1 MPLWLDM
8 LRTPMAAPETT
19 ALRRMRLTWQLLCL
33 ALAISII
40 WHEQLRGAFGRAVP
54 CATAALLVATGL
66 WTLVYLMRKHRA
78 DTDYIE
84 CRGEGE

>member
-19 ALRRMRLTWQLLCL
+19 ALKRMRVTWQLLCL
-33 ALAISII
+33 ALAISIL
-40 WHEQLRGAFGRAVP
+40 WHEQLRGVFGRAVP
-54 CATAALLVATGL
+54 CATAALLVATVL

-78 DTDYIE
+78 DTIHIE
-84 CRGEGE
+84 RWGEGE